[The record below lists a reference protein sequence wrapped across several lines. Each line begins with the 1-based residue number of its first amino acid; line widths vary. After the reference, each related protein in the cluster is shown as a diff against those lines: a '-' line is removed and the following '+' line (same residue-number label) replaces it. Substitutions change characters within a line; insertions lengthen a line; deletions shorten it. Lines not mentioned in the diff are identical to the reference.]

1 MHQCTDAPM
10 HQCTMHQWACH
21 QTKAVHQCT
30 NIYRS
35 NATYQCIMPCASTV
49 FDEETAAGQLCE
61 LAKRGEIEKV
71 TLLLSG

>member
-1 MHQCTDAPM
+1 MHQCTIAPM
-10 HQCTMHQWACH
+10 HQCTNAHQ
-21 QTKAVHQCT
+21 
-30 NIYRS
+30 S

-71 TLLLSG
+71 TLLLFGQSEPQHPPTLTLSP

>member
-1 MHQCTDAPM
+1 MTNAPM
-10 HQCTMHQWACH
+10 HQWASAQGSAPMHLYIPE
-21 QTKAVHQCT
+21 QC
-30 NIYRS
+30 NVP
-35 NATYQCIMPCASTV
+35 QCIMPCASTV